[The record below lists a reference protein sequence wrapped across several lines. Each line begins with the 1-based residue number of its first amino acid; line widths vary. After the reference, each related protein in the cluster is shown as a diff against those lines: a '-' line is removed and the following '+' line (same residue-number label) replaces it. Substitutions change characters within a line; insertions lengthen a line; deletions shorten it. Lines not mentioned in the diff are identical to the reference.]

1 VLLERRLVAREGL
14 RRFLVQGPA
23 DLTPSD
29 VCRDAVNR
37 VAQTL
42 GSVEGGLVRFLADGP
57 RHHPRFAILAAEVRR
72 LVLDPPA
79 DAAIADAVRVQRI
92 RSLVDQLEDHFFT
105 RAGQAEWIALQQ
117 RAWADDRGYGF
128 VVLDVED
135 GDRVVGG
142 INLFNIVRSARQSA
156 GMGYWIDEAAG
167 SRGHATAA
175 VRLASAFAF
184 EHLGLHRLEPA
195 VMPRNARSNRV
206 MEKAGFRREGLAVRY
221 LRIAGVWEDHSL
233 YALTAEDFA
242 AQRDGQ
248 PAARR

>member
-1 VLLERRLVAREGL
+1 VIRIRRDTVTRLPTRLDAGPPSRTAIRAVRPSDADDLLELRLRN
-14 RRFLVQGPA
+14 
-23 DLTPSD
+23 
-29 VCRDAVNR
+29 RD
-37 VAQTL
+37 
-42 GSVEGGLVRFLADGP
+42 FLAP
-57 RHHPRFAILAAEVRR
+57 W
-72 LVLDPPA
+72 DPLRPA
-79 DAAIADAVRVQRI
+79 
-92 RSLVDQLEDHFFT
+92 SFFS

-128 VVLDVED
+128 VVLDADD
-135 GDRVVGG
+135 GDRAVGG

-167 SRGHATAA
+167 SRGHATSAVLLAA
-175 VRLASAFAF
+175 SFAF

-233 YALTAEDFA
+233 YAMTAEDFVA
-242 AQRDGQ
+242 RKEGEAS
-248 PAARR
+248 ARR

>member
-1 VLLERRLVAREGL
+1 MIR
-14 RRFLVQGPA
+14 
-23 DLTPSD
+23 
-29 VCRDAVNR
+29 
-37 VAQTL
+37 
-42 GSVEGGLVRFLADGP
+42 
-57 RHHPRFAILAAEVRR
+57 VRR
-72 LVLDPPA
+72 EPATRLPTRMEAEPPARTAIRAVRPA
-79 DAAIADAVRVQRI
+79 DAEHLLELRLRNRDFLAPWDPI
-92 RSLVDQLEDHFFT
+92 RPASFFT

-117 RAWADDRGYGF
+117 RAWSEDRGYGF
-128 VVLDVED
+128 AVLDTEED
-135 GDRVVGG
+135 DRIVGG
-142 INLFNIVRSARQSA
+142 INLFNIVRSARQSS

-175 VRLASAFAF
+175 VRLVSAFAF

-242 AQRDGQ
+242 A
-248 PAARR
+248 RR

>member
-1 VLLERRLVAREGL
+1 MIRIRRDTATRLPTRLDA
-14 RRFLVQGPA
+14 GP
-23 DLTPSD
+23 PSWTAI
-29 VCRDAVNR
+29 RAVR
-37 VAQTL
+37 
-42 GSVEGGLVRFLADGP
+42 
-57 RHHPRFAILAAEVRR
+57 
-72 LVLDPPA
+72 PA
-79 DAAIADAVRVQRI
+79 DADELLELRVRNREFLAPWDPL
-92 RSLVDQLEDHFFT
+92 RPASFFT

-128 VVLDVED
+128 AVLDVEEA
-135 GDRVVGG
+135 DRVVGG

-175 VRLASAFAF
+175 VRLACAFAF

-242 AQRDGQ
+242 AQRDGRA
-248 PAARR
+248 AARR

>member
-1 VLLERRLVAREGL
+1 VIRIRRDTVTRLPTRLA
-14 RRFLVQGPA
+14 A
-23 DLTPSD
+23 DPPSRTAIRAVRPSD
-29 VCRDAVNR
+29 ADDLLDLRLRNR
-37 VAQTL
+37 
-42 GSVEGGLVRFLADGP
+42 EFLAP
-57 RHHPRFAILAAEVRR
+57 W
-72 LVLDPPA
+72 DPLRPA
-79 DAAIADAVRVQRI
+79 
-92 RSLVDQLEDHFFT
+92 SFFT

-117 RAWADDRGYGF
+117 RAWTDDRGYGF
-128 VVLDVED
+128 VVLDAEE

-167 SRGHATAA
+167 SRGHATSAVLLAA
-175 VRLASAFAF
+175 CFAF

-233 YALTAEDFA
+233 YAMTAEDFA
-242 AQRDGQ
+242 ARTEGE
-248 PAARR
+248 ASARR